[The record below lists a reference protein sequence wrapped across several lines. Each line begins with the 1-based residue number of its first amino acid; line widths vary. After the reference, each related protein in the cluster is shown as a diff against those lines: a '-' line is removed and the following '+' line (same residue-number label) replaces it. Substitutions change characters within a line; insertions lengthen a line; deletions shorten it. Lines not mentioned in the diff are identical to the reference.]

1 MSNHRIRNLIPP
13 IYALLI
19 LIGFIISA
27 TVGVVVVIAGG
38 VLSGILWSR
47 LSGGPD
53 AHSHR
58 AAARAQ
64 RRAGRRA
71 QRGSSRS

>member
-1 MSNHRIRNLIPP
+1 MLIVV
-13 IYALLI
+13 
-19 LIGFIISA
+19 GFIIRA
-27 TVGVVVVIAGG
+27 TVGLVVLIAGG
-38 VLSGILWSR
+38 ALAGILWSR
-47 LSGGPD
+47 LSGGPGPD
-53 AHSHR
+53 TDR